1 MLRRHP
7 LHRALAALLAVW
19 FAVVMVEPA
28 SLHQCPMHD
37 RALATAAPANAAPA
51 AP

>member
-1 MLRRHP
+1 
-7 LHRALAALLAVW
+7 LAVW

-28 SLHQCPMHD
+28 ALHQCPMHD